1 MTDFFH
7 FFNANRNFYFLI
19 GDLVKGFIDTVIC
32 RKCVLQG
39 VWIELRSEVCFPRQW
54 FTKYF
59 EADLANQE
67 T

>member
-1 MTDFFH
+1 MTDFF
-7 FFNANRNFYFLI
+7 